1 MANFQLQHFSQ
12 RMWQRMWQSYTN
24 YRTFF
29 FPLLMSILSNNLDM
43 CKVLKSISR
52 MLIEGFGQ
60 ATPLDLIISRMTE
73 ACNMKSWI
81 ESYTQGCGFEG
92 FASNSSWS
100 LVSGRR
106 SWCDC
111 HMESLFESYTQWCHR
126 FEGCA
131 SKILLNLVSQRKWQ
145 LQHAEFNFKSK
156 HKDLLILL
164 LQVLKLEN
172 QLQSWLRVEVLKK
185 STPESM

>member
-1 MANFQLQHFSQ
+1 
-12 RMWQRMWQSYTN
+12 
-24 YRTFF
+24 
-29 FPLLMSILSNNLDM
+29 M

-111 HMESLFESYTQWCHR
+111 HMESLFESYTQRCHR

-131 SKILLNLVSQRKWQ
+131 SKILWNLVCQRRWQ
-145 LQHAEFNFKSK
+145 LQHGEFNFKSK

-164 LQVLKLEN
+164 LQVLKIENMKIEIRKFGLE
-172 QLQSWLRVEVLKK
+172 LRFWRRVHQRACNRYMATSIQTLLCFSFYRCAVIHEWVVF
-185 STPESM
+185 SFEGTWQES